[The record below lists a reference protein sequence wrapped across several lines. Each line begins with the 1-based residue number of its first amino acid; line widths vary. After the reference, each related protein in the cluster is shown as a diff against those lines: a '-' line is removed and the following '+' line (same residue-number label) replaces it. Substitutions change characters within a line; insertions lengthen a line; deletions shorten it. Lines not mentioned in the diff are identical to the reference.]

1 VNRIRWSPRA
11 ADDLEAIYQFI
22 ARDSEHYARLTVA
35 RLVHAVGR
43 LAKFP
48 RSGRVVP
55 EVGHRSLREII
66 DPPYRIVYRVAS
78 DDTVE
83 VVTVFRTS
91 RRFPDVVE

>member
-1 VNRIRWSPRA
+1 
-11 ADDLEAIYQFI
+11 
-22 ARDSEHYARLTVA
+22 
-35 RLVHAVGR
+35 
-43 LAKFP
+43 KFP